1 MADAETRDPNHPHD
15 RAHLARLRERV
26 LSGFADDD
34 DVAAIVEPLAEA
46 LAGEVFVVT
55 DLRRIGS
62 PLVHVEP
69 GFERLTGYAPSV
81 AVGRDLGFLLHN
93 DTDQDAVREAREAV
107 REGRATSVTL
117 RNYRADGALFWCEQR
132 HHPVR
137 DARGR
142 VSHLVTV
149 LREVTDQVHA
159 LSAEAAAREALRGDG
174 ATDGPWFAYGAL
186 IDPHGH
192 VRIIWA
198 SEGTRAVLAV
208 EPDAVVQAGW
218 EALVIE
224 ADRGIHAERGIALR
238 RDGGSRRDRYRVRLA
253 GGEIT
258 TVDDFASVS
267 WVAQEAGIVAVH
279 GVVRDVSEPKPRLR
293 SSFAGVDA
301 GTGLPTEEVVD
312 DRLEVATRRARR
324 QRRQVGYLALSLD
337 HFEFVRTHMDGQRGE
352 RIVREAARRMRRSLR
367 RSDTLAR
374 IGPADFAVVVDDL
387 ADAEAALP
395 VVEKLLAWV
404 ARPFDDGLLRVELSA
419 SVGVAVGGG
428 DRRFGDLRA
437 EAVEAL
443 QRAQAQGGGHYAFSD
458 PEVDRR
464 LRARR
469 AFELDLRSALVTD
482 QFELHYQPRVRL
494 AGGDVT
500 GVEALVRW
508 RHPER
513 GLLLPADFL
522 PQLER
527 ARLGG
532 VLFEQVLERSLRQAA
547 RWARTGRARRVS
559 INVAVADLERD
570 DLVELV
576 THALHRVD
584 LPPGSLEFELHEGR
598 AQAHVL
604 EGSLERLAALRERGV
619 RLSLDDFGAI
629 DTSMTRLRELPLDAL
644 KIDLSFVQRLGTIDR
659 PGDPADLE
667 LLRAMVALG
676 RALSLTVV
684 AEGVETD
691 YQRARLRA
699 FACEEAQGYL
709 FARPTPAGDATPA
722 TAASDADVGAEPGEA
737 DGRTSA
743 GGSSAGGSP
752 PGED

>member
-1 MADAETRDPNHPHD
+1 MTDAETRDPNHPHD

-26 LSGFADDD
+26 LSGFADED
-34 DVAAIVEPLAEA
+34 DVAAIVEPLAA
-46 LAGEVFVVT
+46 VLAGEVFVVT

-69 GFERLTGYAPSV
+69 GFERLTGYPPEV

-107 REGRATSVTL
+107 REGRAISVTL
-117 RNYRADGALFWCEQR
+117 RNYRADGTLFWCEQR

-149 LREVTDQVHA
+149 LREVSDQVHA
-159 LSAEAAAREALRGDG
+159 RSAEAAAREALREEG

-186 IDPHGH
+186 IDPQGH

-198 SEGTRAVLAV
+198 SEGTRAVLAL
-208 EPDAVVQAGW
+208 EPDAVVRTGW
-218 EALVIE
+218 AALVID
-224 ADRGIHAERGIALR
+224 ADRGIQAERGMALR
-238 RDGGSRRDRYRVRLA
+238 RDGGSRRDRYRLRLA

-279 GVVRDVSEPKPRLR
+279 GVLRDVSEPKPRLR
-293 SSFAGVDA
+293 SSFAGIDA

-312 DRLEVATRRARR
+312 DRLEVASRRARR
-324 QRRQVGYLALSLD
+324 QRMQVGYLALSLD
-337 HFEFVRTHMDGQRGE
+337 HFEFVRTHMDSQRGE

-374 IGPADFAVVVDDL
+374 IGPGEFAVVLDDL
-387 ADAEAALP
+387 SAPEAALP
-395 VVEKLLAWV
+395 VVEKLLASV

-419 SVGVAVGGG
+419 SVGVAVGDG

-437 EAVEAL
+437 EAGDAL
-443 QRAQAQGGGHYAFSD
+443 QRAQAQGGGHYAYHD
-458 PEVDRR
+458 QEVDRR

-469 AFELDLRSALVTD
+469 QFEFELRSALTTD
-482 QFELHYQPRVRL
+482 QIELHYQPRVRL

-508 RHPER
+508 RHPDR
-513 GLLLPADFL
+513 GLLLPAAFL

-547 RWARTGRARRVS
+547 HWARTGRARRVS
-559 INVAVADLERD
+559 INVGAADLERD

-576 THALHRVD
+576 THALQRVD

-598 AQAHVL
+598 TPAHVL
-604 EGSLERLAALRERGV
+604 ENSVERLAALRERGV
-619 RLSLDDFGAI
+619 RLALDDFGII
-629 DTSMTRLRELPLDAL
+629 DTSMARLRELPLDAL
-644 KIDLSFVQRLGTIDR
+644 KIDVGFIQRLGAADR
-659 PGDPADLE
+659 PGEPVDLE
-667 LLRAMVALG
+667 LLRAMIALG
-676 RALSLTVV
+676 RALGLTVV

-691 YQRARLRA
+691 FQRARLHA

-709 FARPTPAGDATPA
+709 FARPAAGDVTSAAATPGDSGVETGA
-722 TAASDADVGAEPGEA
+722 PDVPSAAGAD
-737 DGRTSA
+737 
-743 GGSSAGGSP
+743 
-752 PGED
+752 